1 MVPRTLNVN
10 DGCLLAFLHLPASLQ
25 SCHDFLSVSCVIC
38 AFCFHLP
45 ATCVQDVLEGQEAF
59 LWCLQLSNTAT
70 SWNLC
75 VWLCAQCFCL
85 KTVKPL
91 SPVAKKKEKNTFWP
105 ADTSDLDKETDQG
118 CQLSN
123 LARFYI
129 ILTHYKNT
137 LFTSDLSFFY

>member
-38 AFCFHLP
+38 AFCFHPP
-45 ATCVQDVLEGQEAF
+45 ATWVQDVLDGQEGF
-59 LWCLQLSNTAT
+59 LWCLQLSNTPT

-85 KTVKPL
+85 KTIKLL
-91 SPVAKKKEKNTFWP
+91 SSCLWVLWQRRRKKKH
-105 ADTSDLDKETDQG
+105 
-118 CQLSN
+118 
-123 LARFYI
+123 
-129 ILTHYKNT
+129 ILTCRYLRFRQRDWLRLPT
-137 LFTSDLSFFY
+137 FQLG